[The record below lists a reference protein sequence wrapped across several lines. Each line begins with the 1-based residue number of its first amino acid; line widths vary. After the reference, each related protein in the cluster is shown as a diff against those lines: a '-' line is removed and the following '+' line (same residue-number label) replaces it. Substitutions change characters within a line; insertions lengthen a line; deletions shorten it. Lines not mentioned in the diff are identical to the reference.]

1 MVCVRIMRAMTAT
14 LDYRTDTSSDELL
27 GFCKAMADQVR
38 LNILN
43 ILESES
49 FGVLELCEIL
59 QLKQPALTH
68 HLKLL
73 TDAGLLSRRREGNSI
88 FYSRN
93 HQQSGH
99 FVTLQKTLFEVIST
113 VTLSDEIQERLTNLQ
128 QRRSL
133 RSEQFFQQN
142 TQQFRANQEL
152 VAPLSAYKANL
163 LEMLEGLDKTSDV
176 EQRFALEVGPGDGQ
190 FLPQL
195 ARLYDQIDALDN
207 SEQML
212 DLSRKHCQEEGVENI
227 TFISGDTSTD
237 ALPDDHY
244 DVVVINMVLHHNA
257 SAIEL
262 FQDVYRVLKSGGSLF
277 VSELVAHQQDW
288 VREACGDIWLG
299 FQPEDLTVMAE
310 NSGFNDGINHFLAQ
324 RNGFVVQL
332 RQFTKP

>member
-1 MVCVRIMRAMTAT
+1 MRAMTAILQDKT
-14 LDYRTDTSSDELL
+14 ETASEDLL

-43 ILESES
+43 ILDSES

-93 HQQSGH
+93 HQQYGH
-99 FVTLQKTLFEVIST
+99 FVSLQQTLFDAISN
-113 VTLSDEIQERLTNLQ
+113 VNLGRDIHERMTNLQ

-142 TQQFRANQEL
+142 ADQFRANQEL
-152 VAPLSAYKANL
+152 VAPLSAYQPNLIEL
-163 LEMLEGLDKTSDV
+163 LEKNIGDTLTGKL
-176 EQRFALEVGPGDGQ
+176 RALEVGPGDGE
-190 FLPQL
+190 FLPEM
-195 ARLYDQIDALDN
+195 ARLYEQVDALDN
-207 SEQML
+207 SKQML
-212 DLSRKHCQEEGVENI
+212 ELSRRHCVLEGVNNVR
-227 TFISGDTSTD
+227 FISGDTSTE
-237 ALPDDHY
+237 ALSVDNY
-244 DVVVINMVLHHNA
+244 DVVITNMVLHHNA
-257 SAIEL
+257 SPAEL
-262 FQDVYRVLKSGGSLF
+262 FQDFYRVLKSGGSLF

-288 VREACGDIWLG
+288 VRDACGDIWLG
-299 FQPEDLTVMAE
+299 FQAEDLTVLAE
-310 NSGFNDGINHFLAQ
+310 NSGFKNGINHFLAQ

>member
-1 MVCVRIMRAMTAT
+1 M
-14 LDYRTDTSSDELL
+14 
-27 GFCKAMADQVR
+27 
-38 LNILN
+38 
-43 ILESES
+43 
-49 FGVLELCEIL
+49 
-59 QLKQPALTH
+59 
-68 HLKLL
+68 
-73 TDAGLLSRRREGNSI
+73 
-88 FYSRN
+88 
-93 HQQSGH
+93 
-99 FVTLQKTLFEVIST
+99 
-113 VTLSDEIQERLTNLQ
+113 TLSEEIQERMANLQ